1 MRSARRQL
9 ELVDP
14 AFFSA
19 PPWALT
25 LGPEVV
31 DLCTDAGYEPDPEQA
46 LALDVLFAENEHGL
60 PSVFEFAAICAR
72 QNMKALAT
80 TTPLLT
86 ERGWSTM
93 GDVAVGDRVFHPD
106 GHAVEVVGVSDVKLG
121 HRCYRVTTTDGRSV
135 VADAGHLWTVQDRR
149 RRSPEWETVTTAQL
163 VAAGVE
169 RSPRGMRQVQTSGV
183 RYRTSELRWRLPRQ
197 EPIKSE
203 DRDLPIDPYLFGAW
217 LGDGKSTSGS
227 LSSHVGDVA
236 HWVTHIRQSGYVP
249 TTRVDRTCTTI
260 GITTTPGVG
269 RHGRSFSGKLRE
281 LGVLGN
287 KHVPDE
293 YLTAGPNQ
301 REALLQGLLDTDGT
315 IHHRSGQ
322 VTFTTTRRSLGD
334 AGVYL
339 ARSLGWRASLREGRA
354 LLNGRD
360 CGPKF
365 TVTFTPKTSDP
376 FAPFRMERKLS
387 RVGNA
392 DGGKGR
398 FAISIKSI
406 EPVDSVAVRCIKVD
420 SPDGLFLAGRDL
432 VPTHNTG
439 LFKQAALGWLFVTEE
454 HRIAWSAHEFDTARE
469 SFTDLVEI
477 IESTPMMSKRLA
489 PGTAGGIFTARGS
502 EAIELASGA
511 RIKFKARTKSGSRGL
526 TGDKTVLD
534 EAFALDK
541 SHMGAVMPIMSTRPT
556 AQILYGSS
564 ACHENSDVLRKIV
577 RRGRAGDSVRL
588 GYIEYAVVCELGEE
602 CTHMDGVAGCN
613 RCQYRDCDHEPG
625 TPGCAMDR
633 EELWQSANPQAGRR
647 ISWQYLRDERQALDP
662 SEFGR
667 ERMGWH
673 DEPAAVGGALVS
685 SDQWWRLKDADSVP
699 LNPVSFGFY
708 VSRDRTSSA
717 IAVAGMREDGRMHVE
732 IVPAVRGKSL
742 ESLPGTSWI
751 RGRIAELREQWSP
764 AEVVTDGRSAA
775 ASLIPDLENDGVIT
789 TMNAQDMAAACGV
802 LYDAIVE
809 DKLRHRGQQ
818 ALGRAVLGA
827 KTRNLSDAWAWDAK
841 DPTTDITQL
850 LAVTAA
856 VHGVRVRTDEPRES
870 AYTDHDL
877 IVV

>member
-72 QNMKALAT
+72 QNMK
-80 TTPLLT
+80 
-86 ERGWSTM
+86 
-93 GDVAVGDRVFHPD
+93 
-106 GHAVEVVGVSDVKLG
+106 
-121 HRCYRVTTTDGRSV
+121 
-135 VADAGHLWTVQDRR
+135 
-149 RRSPEWETVTTAQL
+149 
-163 VAAGVE
+163 
-169 RSPRGMRQVQTSGV
+169 
-183 RYRTSELRWRLPRQ
+183 
-197 EPIKSE
+197 
-203 DRDLPIDPYLFGAW
+203 
-217 LGDGKSTSGS
+217 
-227 LSSHVGDVA
+227 
-236 HWVTHIRQSGYVP
+236 
-249 TTRVDRTCTTI
+249 
-260 GITTTPGVG
+260 
-269 RHGRSFSGKLRE
+269 
-281 LGVLGN
+281 
-287 KHVPDE
+287 
-293 YLTAGPNQ
+293 
-301 REALLQGLLDTDGT
+301 
-315 IHHRSGQ
+315 
-322 VTFTTTRRSLGD
+322 
-334 AGVYL
+334 
-339 ARSLGWRASLREGRA
+339 
-354 LLNGRD
+354 
-360 CGPKF
+360 
-365 TVTFTPKTSDP
+365 
-376 FAPFRMERKLS
+376 
-387 RVGNA
+387 
-392 DGGKGR
+392 
-398 FAISIKSI
+398 
-406 EPVDSVAVRCIKVD
+406 
-420 SPDGLFLAGRDL
+420 
-432 VPTHNTG
+432 TG

-625 TPGCAMDR
+625 TLGCAMDR